1 VTDHLLDRL
10 VTAVGTQYLVDAEI
24 GRGGMAVVYR
34 ATDTRLHRR
43 VAIKVLPPE
52 LAFNADVR
60 ERFLREAQTSAQLA
74 HPGIVPIYTVD
85 EAEGLVYFVMAL
97 VDGESL
103 AQRLEREG
111 RLPTEHARSILIA
124 VADALA
130 YAHAHGVVHRDV
142 KPDNIMLDGLTGRA
156 MVTDFGIARAA
167 AGESRLTLTGV
178 AIGTPAYMS
187 PEQALG
193 ERELDGR
200 SDIYSLG
207 VIGYQM
213 LAGETPFKASNTP
226 AMLVKH
232 VSEAPRP
239 LLSLRPDAPPALAHA
254 IARALAKKP
263 EDRWPDAAAFRD
275 ALSGAA
281 PSPAFED
288 RTRPRFRDDA
298 APGTPWREPASSRA
312 PELPPMPH
320 PARDAPYGIE
330 PSATRPSWMPPLPAP
345 PGGQGMNRSFGPPG
359 QEMQMPPMPAMPTW
373 GSRSDWREWRRAQ
386 KAWDRERHRR
396 EAGRGR
402 YGGNHG
408 ELDASRP
415 IEERISRLRRN
426 AIGAAGTIATT
437 LAINVATSPHFLWF
451 LIPSGIAAVRV
462 LSSVAHLW
470 SDGVPLS
477 RIFSRGDASAL
488 PSLAAPDGSGGASS
502 VDAALLLAPADVLAG
517 PHGEVVRR
525 AASDQHAA
533 REILTKLAPSERELI
548 PEVAPTV
555 DALAERVGA
564 LALTLHR
571 LDGDVGGASVP
582 ALVSRVAAL
591 RAEAG
596 AAPTAEQ
603 ERRITLLDRQRA
615 SIAELSERR
624 GTLAAQM
631 ESAALAL
638 QNLRLDLLKLRSSG
652 FGSVMSDASNA
663 TQEARALSRDIANAV
678 EAVRETNR
686 L

>member
-1 VTDHLLDRL
+1 MTDLLLDRL
-10 VTAVGTQYLVDAEI
+10 VAAVGTQYLVDAEI

-34 ATDTRLHRR
+34 ATDIRLHRR

-74 HPGIVPIYTVD
+74 HHGIVPIYTVG
-85 EAEGLVYFVMAL
+85 EGEGIVYFVMAL

-103 AQRLEREG
+103 AQRLAREG
-111 RLPTEHARSILIA
+111 PIGAEPARTILVA

-142 KPDNIMLDGLTGRA
+142 KPDNIMLEAATGRA

-213 LAGETPFKASNTP
+213 LAGETPFRASNTP

-232 VSEAPRP
+232 VSETPRP
-239 LLSLRPDAPPALAHA
+239 LLSLRPDAPPALANA
-254 IARALAKKP
+254 ITRALAKKP
-263 EDRWPDAAAFRD
+263 EDRWADAAAFRD

-281 PSPAFED
+281 PSPYYED
-288 RTRPRFRDDA
+288 RARSAPPALVRPAPSRPIAPPDYDA
-298 APGTPWREPASSRA
+298 APV
-312 PELPPMPH
+312 
-320 PARDAPYGIE
+320 
-330 PSATRPSWMPPLPAP
+330 RPSWMPPRPPAP
-345 PGGQGMNRSFGPPG
+345 GERRPPAAVPVDG
-359 QEMQMPPMPAMPTW
+359 DDLGMPPMPAMPAW
-373 GSRSDWREWRRAQ
+373 GSKSDWREWRQAQRA
-386 KAWDRERHRR
+386 WERERYR
-396 EAGRGR
+396 RGR
-402 YGGNHG
+402 AARRRSGKDSQ
-408 ELDASRP
+408 EMEAARP
-415 IEERISRLRRN
+415 VEERLVRVRRK
-426 AIGAAGTIATT
+426 AIGAAGTIITT
-437 LAINVATSPHFLWF
+437 AAINMATSPHFPWF
-451 LIPSGIAAVRV
+451 LIPSAFATVDVVRAV
-462 LSSVAHLW
+462 ANLW
-470 SDGVPLS
+470 SDGVPMS
-477 RIFSRGDASAL
+477 RIFSRGSSAALAGQAATPAL
-488 PSLAAPDGSGGASS
+488 PAGDPA
-502 VDAALLLAPADVLAG
+502 AALAGPDVLAG
-517 PHGEVVRR
+517 PHGDAVRR
-525 AASDQHAA
+525 AAYDQRAA
-533 REILTKLAPSERELI
+533 RDILVKLTPTERELI
-548 PEVAPTV
+548 PDVGPTV

-571 LDGDVGGASVP
+571 LDADVGGASIGTLE
-582 ALVSRVAAL
+582 ARLAAL
-591 RAEAG
+591 TTEAG
-596 AAPTAEQ
+596 ETPTAEQ
-603 ERRITLLDRQRA
+603 ERRIALLSRQRA
-615 SIAELSERR
+615 SLAELSSRR
-624 GTLAAQM
+624 GTIAAQL
-631 ESAALAL
+631 ESASLAL

-652 FGSVMSDASNA
+652 FGGAMAADQSA

-678 EAVRETNR
+678 DAVREANR